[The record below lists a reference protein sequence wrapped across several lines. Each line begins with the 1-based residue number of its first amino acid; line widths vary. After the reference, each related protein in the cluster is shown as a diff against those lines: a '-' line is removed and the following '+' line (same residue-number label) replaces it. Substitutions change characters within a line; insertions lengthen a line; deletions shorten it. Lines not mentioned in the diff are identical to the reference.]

1 MMAGASEYWP
11 ELLKQLR
18 RDRGWSWKQ
27 QARVLRGLAE
37 KLNIERVAQADVA
50 SIERAIAR
58 WESGDYP
65 YKLSAQYQL
74 LLAHAYA
81 TSSSGQASVGPGSD
95 LDRLL
100 STFAIMGVPQ
110 ETQEFLR
117 IAASSTETAGGQA
130 LLAFV
135 TPALQARARDLIEVP
150 SRLDGDA
157 IRELG
162 HTLVSVQQ
170 AEGFLPFARLQ
181 TALIPL
187 VELIKRFLNSD
198 VPIPIK
204 NELYVV
210 AAKAFAFA
218 GRVAFELYDYDSAN
232 VFYDLALTAADE
244 LPETGATAAILTSR
258 SMVTLH
264 ATADVD
270 SAAGMASRAVDLT
283 MRTGNLAL
291 RARALAVQSEM
302 SIRSGDIKSGLRAL
316 DLAGRHL
323 DKRSDESDQ
332 NGFNHARLHGFE
344 ALAEIELGQF
354 DAAVRDL
361 TDAAEAL
368 PGARNAVQRSILLAD
383 LALAHVRS
391 GQPEAGCDVLTQSIH
406 LVTKTRGRV
415 ATQRIHRVRRDL
427 EPWRAERFVAEL
439 DDHLL
444 DSLLR

>member
-1 MMAGASEYWP
+1 MMAGASERWP

-18 RDRGWSWKQ
+18 KDRGWSWKQ
-27 QARVLRGLAE
+27 QARVLRELAK
-37 KLNIERVAQADVA
+37 KLKIERVAQADVA

-65 YKLSAQYQL
+65 YKLSGQYQL

-81 TSSSGQASVGPGSD
+81 TSSSGHASVGAGSD

-100 STFAIMGVPQ
+100 SAFAAMGIPQ
-110 ETQEFLR
+110 EAREFLR
-117 IAASSTETAGGQA
+117 VAASNAETAGGQA

-135 TPALQARARDLIEVP
+135 TPALQARARDLIETP
-150 SRLDGDA
+150 SQLDAHA

-162 HTLVSVQQ
+162 HTLVSIQK

-187 VELIKRFLNSD
+187 VELIKQFLTDD
-198 VPIPIK
+198 VPSAVRQK
-204 NELYVV
+204 LYTV
-210 AAKAFAFA
+210 AAKVFAFA

-232 VFYDLALTAADE
+232 AFYDLALAAADE
-244 LPETGATAAILTSR
+244 LPETEATAAILTSR

-270 SAAGMASRAVDLT
+270 SAAGMTRQAVDLA

-291 RARALAVQSEM
+291 RARALAVQSEV
-302 SIRSGDIKSGLRAL
+302 SIRSDDINSGLRAL
-316 DLAGRHL
+316 NLAGRHL

-332 NGFNHARLHGFE
+332 NGFNHARLQGFK
-344 ALAEIELGQF
+344 ALAEIKLGRF
-354 DAAVRDL
+354 DAAVGDL

-391 GQPEAGCDVLTQSIH
+391 GQPEAGCGALTQAID
-406 LVTKTRGRV
+406 LVTETRSRV
-415 ATQRIHRVRRDL
+415 ATQRIHRARREL
-427 EPWRAERFVAEL
+427 EPWRADGFVTEL

>member
-1 MMAGASEYWP
+1 MEP
-11 ELLKQLR
+11 
-18 RDRGWSWKQ
+18 
-27 QARVLRGLAE
+27 QAYVLREMAT
-37 KLNIERVAQADVA
+37 KLKIERVAQADIA

-81 TSSSGQASVGPGSD
+81 TSSSGQASVGAGSD

-100 STFAIMGVPQ
+100 SAFAAMGVPP
-110 ETQEFLR
+110 EAREFLR
-117 IAASSTETAGGQA
+117 VAASSTETAGGQA

-135 TPALQARARDLIEVP
+135 TPALRARARDLIETP
-150 SRLDGDA
+150 SQLDAAA

-162 HTLVSVQQ
+162 HTLISIQQ

-187 VELIKRFLNSD
+187 VELIKQLLTSD
-198 VPIPIK
+198 VPTSIRI
-204 NELYVV
+204 ELYTV

-232 VFYDLALTAADE
+232 AFYDLALAAADE
-244 LPETGATAAILTSR
+244 LPEAGAMAAILTSR
-258 SMVTLH
+258 GMITLH

-270 SAAGMASRAVDLT
+270 SAAGMARQAVDHA
-283 MRTGNLAL
+283 MRTGNLPL
-291 RARALAVQSEM
+291 RARALAVKSEM
-302 SIRSGDIKSGLRAL
+302 SIREDDVSSGLRTL
-316 DLAGRHL
+316 DLARHHL
-323 DKRSDESDQ
+323 DKQPDEADQ

-344 ALAEIELGQF
+344 ALAEIKLGRF

-361 TDAAEAL
+361 TDAVEAL

-383 LALAHVRS
+383 LACAHVRS
-391 GQPEAGCDVLTQSIH
+391 GQPEAGCQALSQSVS
-406 LVTKTRGRV
+406 LAAETRGRV
-415 ATQRIHRVRRDL
+415 ATQRIHRVRREL
-427 EPWRAERFVAEL
+427 EPWRAERFVTEL